1 MIARTDAH
9 FGFRPRLVL
18 AYADSMHAALSGR
31 HLRRQSWEFNLA
43 SCGVEAHRLA
53 AALGPKVVVLDAALR
68 DESGWLT
75 CAKLTAER
83 PAQKVVLVA
92 AEITPQVRDFAVFVG
107 AAAVVPRDAG
117 PAALVEEVLGAVLA

>member
-1 MIARTDAH
+1 MIARTDAP

-31 HLRRQSWEFNLA
+31 HLRRQGWEVHLA
-43 SCGVEAHRLA
+43 SCGAEARRLA
-53 AALGPKVVVLDAALR
+53 AALAPKVVILDADLR

-83 PAQKVVLVA
+83 PGQKVILVA
-92 AEITPQVRDFAVFVG
+92 AEITPEVRDFAAFVG
-107 AAAVVPRDAG
+107 ASAVVPRDAG
-117 PAALVEEVLGAVLA
+117 PTGLVEEV